1 MLHAMIEEPLFDL
14 CQDIVYLNHAAV
26 APWPRAASEAV
37 TAFAAENAHRGAAS
51 YPAWLEMEAS
61 LRERLRTLINAP
73 ASDDIALLKSTSE
86 GLSFI
91 AQGLPWEA
99 GDNIVI
105 PAAEFPSN
113 RMVWQT
119 LEALGVQLREIDIIT
134 AEDPEAALIAAMDER
149 TRLLSC
155 SSVQYAYG
163 LRLDL
168 ARIGEACRDSDTLFC
183 VDAIQSLGALRFD
196 LEEIGADF
204 VVADGHK
211 WMTGPEGL
219 ALFYCK
225 PDLRER
231 LKDALERDAIS
242 LKWLVLDFALV
253 SGLDVSTQRVLLRLA
268 QDCAERDIRAVF
280 TGLGAQ
286 DRAHIEAGLNAQG
299 AEVLEHLDA
308 ALEQIEDELTAQSPD
323 LGDAQAIWD
332 RLEDLLSHEG
342 MGEIFKELRLAPGDT
357 LLRHGERS
365 DDIYLLRSGKLS
377 VSLPQLDGGAKVV
390 AKVRAGAVIGEMAHY
405 AGAERSA
412 DIMAQTAAEL
422 WCIDMSKLPELEAV
436 DPTLAMAFHRL
447 ISANLAKRLKRTTRL
462 LADIGL

>member
-14 CQDIVYLNHAAV
+14 SQDIVYLNHAAV

-73 ASDDIALLKSTSE
+73 SSDDIALLKSTSE

-231 LKDALERDAIS
+231 LKLTEFGWHMMDNPHDFKQPDWRPADSAKRFECGSPNMLGAVALNAALSVLLEVGMQRIEQAVLDNSGYLIEKLSAVEGVKVLTPLERQRRAGI
-242 LKWLVLDFALV
+242 VLFSVHGMDSMALYE
-253 SGLDVSTQRVLLRLA
+253 RLMD
-268 QDCAERDIRAVF
+268 QGVVCANRGTGVRWSPHFHTTHDDMDRAV
-280 TGLGAQ
+280 
-286 DRAHIEAGLNAQG
+286 
-299 AEVLEHLDA
+299 
-308 ALEQIEDELTAQSPD
+308 QILTAC
-323 LGDAQAIWD
+323 L
-332 RLEDLLSHEG
+332 
-342 MGEIFKELRLAPGDT
+342 
-357 LLRHGERS
+357 
-365 DDIYLLRSGKLS
+365 
-377 VSLPQLDGGAKVV
+377 
-390 AKVRAGAVIGEMAHY
+390 
-405 AGAERSA
+405 
-412 DIMAQTAAEL
+412 
-422 WCIDMSKLPELEAV
+422 
-436 DPTLAMAFHRL
+436 
-447 ISANLAKRLKRTTRL
+447 
-462 LADIGL
+462 